1 MSSSVN
7 KSEDQ
12 ITTTQ
17 AAIIVINY
25 MLGAGILT
33 LPRTMAKAVGTPDV
47 WISLLISGGIVFV
60 AGVIVA
66 RLCMRFPG
74 KTIFQFTSEITGKWI
89 AYLIGFALFSYFITI
104 SAFEIRVMAEVTRLY
119 LLEGTPVWAY
129 VMVFMW
135 VGFYL
140 VLGGINSLARL
151 YEIILPITLVIFVV
165 VILLSIRLFE
175 IDNLRPVLGMGI
187 VPVLKGIKP
196 SLLSFTGFEAM
207 LVVTAFMKHPSKGV
221 KAVIYGISVPLVIYL
236 ITLIMVIGGLSLDGT
251 VTKTWPTLDLL
262 RSFEAEGLIFE
273 RFESLLLVIWIMQI
287 FSTFTI
293 THYAASLGA
302 AQLLNKHKLTPFLL
316 VLLPVNYII
325 AMLPKDINQTFFL
338 GDMLGNLSL
347 ILFCVTP
354 LVLLIISMIRKKGG
368 KPNEHLTEHT

>member
-1 MSSSVN
+1 MSSNLN
-7 KSEDQ
+7 KAEDQ
-12 ITTTQ
+12 ISTTQ
-17 AAIIVINY
+17 AGVIVINY

-47 WISLLISGGIVFV
+47 WISLLVSSTIIFAAGI
-60 AGVIVA
+60 IIA

-89 AYLIGFALFSYFITI
+89 AYLIGFAIISYFITI

-140 VLGGINSLARL
+140 VLGGVNSLARL
-151 YEIILPITLVIFVV
+151 YEIILPITLIIFVV
-165 VILLSIRLFE
+165 VILLSFRLFD
-175 IDNLRPVLGMGI
+175 INNLRPVLGMGI
-187 VPVLKGIKP
+187 MPVIKGIKP

-207 LVVTAFMKHPSKGV
+207 LVVTAFMKNPNKGV
-221 KAVIYGISVPLVIYL
+221 KAVVYGISVPLVIYL
-236 ITLIMVIGGLSLDGT
+236 ITLVMVIGGLSLDGT

-293 THYAASLGA
+293 THYAASLGG
-302 AQLLNKHKLTPFLL
+302 AQLFKKRKLAPFLL
-316 VLLPVNYII
+316 LLLPVNYII
-325 AMLPKDINQTFFL
+325 AMLPKDINQMFTL
-338 GDMLGNLSL
+338 GDILGNFSL
-347 ILFCVTP
+347 VLFCGLP
-354 LVLLIISMIRKKGG
+354 LVLLIISIIRKKGG
-368 KPNEHLTEHT
+368 KASEKPA

>member
-1 MSSSVN
+1 MSSNLN
-7 KSEDQ
+7 KAEDQ

-17 AAIIVINY
+17 AAVIVINY

-33 LPRTMAKAVGTPDV
+33 MPRTMAKAVGTPDV
-47 WISLLISGGIVFV
+47 WISVLLSSVITFTAGI
-60 AGVIVA
+60 IIA

-74 KTIFQFTSEITGKWI
+74 KTVFQFTSEITGKWI
-89 AYLIGFALFSYFITI
+89 AYIICFSIISYFVTI

-119 LLEGTPVWAY
+119 LLEATPVWSY
-129 VMVFMW
+129 VMIFMW

-140 VLGGINSLARL
+140 VIGGINPIARL

-165 VILLSIRLFE
+165 IILLSVRLFD
-175 IDNLRPVLGMGI
+175 INNLRPVLGMGI
-187 VPVLKGIKP
+187 MPVINGIKP

-207 LVVTAFMKHPSKGV
+207 FVVMAYMKYPKQGV
-221 KAVIYGISVPLVIYL
+221 KAVVYGISVPLVIYL
-236 ITLIMVIGGLSLDGT
+236 ITVIMVIGGLSLEGT

-293 THYAASLGA
+293 THYAASLGG
-302 AQLLNKHKLTPFLL
+302 AQLFKGRKITPFLL
-316 VLLPVNYII
+316 LLLPVNYII
-325 AMLPKDINQTFFL
+325 ALLPKDINETFIL
-338 GDMLGNLSL
+338 GDILGNFSL
-347 ILFCVTP
+347 VLFCGLP
-354 LVLLIISMIRKKGG
+354 LVLLIISLIRKKGG
-368 KPNEHLTEHT
+368 KQSEQPA